1 MNSNNILISFSK
13 YLELER
19 GYSTHTKH
27 SYNNDLLKFSDYLL
41 RYVNQKHISKF
52 IENEFDKGIG
62 EKSISRLT
70 TSIKA
75 FYNFLIKNK
84 KYIKI
89 DLIKLFLT
97 TLEKEHYFLMK
108 MIYINSEIFY

>member
-41 RYVNQKHISKF
+41 RYVNQKHI
-52 IENEFDKGIG
+52 
-62 EKSISRLT
+62 
-70 TSIKA
+70 
-75 FYNFLIKNK
+75 
-84 KYIKI
+84 
-89 DLIKLFLT
+89 
-97 TLEKEHYFLMK
+97 
-108 MIYINSEIFY
+108 